1 MTIKDLFE
9 IPVYRLSK
17 DKYYQKMET
26 FIKAELLSIDD
37 PAIKMK
43 LTSSLRDKYGGNWE
57 YNEIIGYLKLYK
69 WGSKLRVYY
78 YETNSKRKVKTRKKN
93 FVKISD
99 KYADRQIYATWTNNE
114 LIKEIKGIIS
124 QCEDILKS
132 DNKNFYL
139 DRTIFDSLVDKIDWK
154 NI

>member
-43 LTSSLRDKYGGNWE
+43 LTNKQ
-57 YNEIIGYLKLYK
+57 LK
-69 WGSKLRVYY
+69 KLV
-78 YETNSKRKVKTRKKN
+78 
-93 FVKISD
+93 
-99 KYADRQIYATWTNNE
+99 
-114 LIKEIKGIIS
+114 
-124 QCEDILKS
+124 IL
-132 DNKNFYL
+132 
-139 DRTIFDSLVDKIDWK
+139 
-154 NI
+154 